1 MAVSYGH
8 FATFAHSLKSGA
20 KKSFASY
27 PAVNLAN
34 TRSYRLEART
44 KTPLTKQIDP
54 QFTRKSKLTT
64 C

>member
-34 TRSYRLEART
+34 ARSYHLKART
-44 KTPLTKQIDP
+44 PLEP
-54 QFTRKSKLTT
+54 LSSLERANS
-64 C
+64 